1 MQRPRRIALFGAG
14 QYGRALYR
22 LLDRDLYDI
31 VAFLDNKASETMD
44 SEIPVHPV
52 SAIPSLE
59 LDGIMLALKGD
70 DRRAAVIE
78 QLQDSGI
85 EILLPPLDHIDIR
98 SAELDLL
105 ALQLQDTAGAVAELG
120 VYKGDFA
127 EKLRSRFP
135 DKLLYLFD
143 TFEGFLP
150 EDLAFEDESLV
161 QSGHNAFKDTAF
173 ELVRS
178 RFAAYE
184 QVRIVKGRFPQSAT
198 ASEAERFCFV
208 SIDADLYLPVYEGL
222 RFFYPRLSR
231 GGCILIHDAES
242 AQYPGAGKALSR
254 FCHEEG
260 LFPLPLCDLHG
271 SAVLRKQGMIS
282 GS

>member
-1 MQRPRRIALFGAG
+1 MQRPTRIALFGAG
-14 QYGRALYR
+14 QYGRALCR

-31 VAFLDNKASETMD
+31 VAFLDNKPAEVLD
-44 SEIPVHPV
+44 SNIMGIPVHPV
-52 SAIPSLE
+52 SALPSLD

-78 QLQDSGI
+78 QLSGLK
-85 EILLPPLDHIDIR
+85 ILLPPLDHIDIR

-135 DKLLYLFD
+135 DKFLYLFD

-150 EDLAFEDESLV
+150 EDLAFEDNSLV
-161 QSGHNAFKDTAF
+161 ESWHIENQHNAFKDTAF
-173 ELVRS
+173 ELVRD
-178 RFAAYE
+178 RFAGYE
-184 QVRIVKGRFPQSAT
+184 QVRIVKGRFPQSAA

-222 RFFYPRLSR
+222 RFFYPRLTR

-242 AQYPGAGKALSR
+242 AQYPGAGKALSQ

-260 LFPLPLCDLHG
+260 LFPLPLCDIHG
-271 SAVLRKQGMIS
+271 SAVLRKP
-282 GS
+282 